1 MRNAFASEIT
11 EIAQRDKRIVLLS
24 GDIGNRLFNPY
35 RELMPERFYNCGIS
49 EENMTGVAAGLAIVG
64 MKPVTYTITPFNTSR
79 CFEQIKIDV
88 CYQNLPVIIV
98 GTGSGLSYANLG
110 PTHHSFED
118 IAILR
123 TLPNITVVCPADQI
137 EVRLALRAA
146 IAHEGP
152 VYIRL
157 GKKNEPVIHRATPDF
172 RLGKAIPIRD
182 GSDCAL
188 LSVGNMLPVAL
199 SAAELLSLR
208 GVEAQ
213 VVSFHTVK
221 PLDEQL
227 LAEIFKTKRIVAT
240 IEEHGLAGGFG
251 SAVAEWLA
259 DAASGFECSMIR
271 MGIPDRF
278 IHGTGGQAHIRKSLG
293 LTPEAIASKILEKI
307 GSLDC

>member
-11 EIAQRDKRIVLLS
+11 ELAKQDKCIVLLS

-35 RELMPERFYNCGIS
+35 RKLMPERFYNCGIS
-49 EENMTGVAAGLAIVG
+49 EENMTGVAAGLAIAG

-88 CYQNLPVIIV
+88 CYQNLPVVIV

-123 TLPNITVVCPADQI
+123 TLPNMSVVCPADQT
-137 EVRLALRAA
+137 EVRLALSAA
-146 IAHEGP
+146 IAHKGP

-157 GKKNEPVIHRATPDF
+157 GKKNEPAIHKKNPEF
-172 RLGKAIPIRD
+172 SIGKAITVRN
-182 GSDCAL
+182 GHDCAI
-188 LSVGNMLPVAL
+188 LSTGNMLSVAVET
-199 SAAELLSLR
+199 AGLLSLK
-208 GVEAQ
+208 GVDAQ

-221 PLDEQL
+221 PLDERL
-227 LAEIFKTKRIVAT
+227 LNHVFRTRRLVVT

-251 SAVAEWLA
+251 GAVAEWLA
-259 DAASGFECSMIR
+259 DNAAHRTCPLLR
-271 MGIPDRF
+271 MGIIDRF
-278 IHGTGGQAHIRKSLG
+278 IHGAGGQAHVRESLG
-293 LTPEAIASKILEKI
+293 LTPQALSTNILKKIETV
-307 GSLDC
+307 DR

>member
-11 EIAQRDKRIVLLS
+11 RIAQRDKRIVLLS
-24 GDIGNRLFNPY
+24 GDIGNRLFNHY

-157 GKKNEPVIHRATPDF
+157 GKKNEPIIHRTYPDF
-172 RLGKAIPIRD
+172 RMGKAITIRD
-182 GSDCAL
+182 GNDCAI
-188 LSVGNMLPVAL
+188 LSVGNMLPMAL

-208 GVEAQ
+208 GLESQ

-227 LAEIFKTKRIVAT
+227 LAEVFKTKRIVVT

-251 SAVAEWLA
+251 SAVTEWLTDTA
-259 DAASGFECSMIR
+259 NKFECPLIR

-278 IHGTGGQAHIRKSLG
+278 IHGAGGQTHIRKLLG
-293 LTPEAIASKILEKI
+293 FTPEAIASRILEK
-307 GSLDC
+307 LEA

>member
-1 MRNAFASEIT
+1 MRNAFAAEIT
-11 EIAQRDKRIVLLS
+11 EIAKQDKRIVLLS

-35 RELMPERFYNCGIS
+35 RALIPERFYNCGIS
-49 EENMTGVAAGLAIVG
+49 EGNMTGVAAGLAIAG

-88 CYQNLPVIIV
+88 CYQALPVIIV

-123 TLPNITVVCPADQI
+123 TLPNMTVICPADQA

-146 IAHEGP
+146 IGHKGP

-157 GKKNEPVIHRATPDF
+157 GKKNEPVIHRENPEF
-172 RLGKAIPIRD
+172 SIGRAITVRE
-182 GSDCAL
+182 GHDCAL
-188 LSVGNMLPVAL
+188 LSTGNMLPVAAG
-199 SAAELLSLR
+199 AAELLSLK
-208 GVEAQ
+208 GVDAQ

-227 LAEIFKTKRIVAT
+227 LNHVFRTRRLVVT

-251 SAVAEWLA
+251 GAVAEWLA
-259 DAASGFECSMIR
+259 DNASHHTCPLMR
-271 MGIPDRF
+271 AGIIDRF
-278 IHGTGGQAHIRKSLG
+278 IHGTGGQAHVRESLG
-293 LTPEAIASKILEKI
+293 LTPHALSTKILKKLETV
-307 GSLDC
+307 DR